1 MATTQHRGQ
10 IPNGPRALADPLQRL
25 VARIVQQQPAGPL
38 LDAGSGQGSLASE
51 LAQSGFR
58 VTACDIDPAGYQ
70 GCASFKKADLNQ
82 PLPFR
87 DKTFQY
93 VTCVEVIEHLQGP
106 WQIIREFARVMKP
119 NGLLV
124 LTTPNIT
131 STFSRLKFLFTG
143 TFFCFSPTERESKF
157 GHVNALPY
165 WEIETILQASG
176 FRVEQ
181 RTTQR
186 SFGLC
191 GLNTGKARAKRF
203 AVRIA
208 HAILYPFIG
217 PKDRTLLTGD
227 NLVYV
232 CRKE

>member
-1 MATTQHRGQ
+1 MA
-10 IPNGPRALADPLQRL
+10 IADPLQRL
-25 VARIVQQQPAGPL
+25 VADVIRSQPHGSV
-38 LDAGSGQGSLASE
+38 LDAGCGQGALATE
-51 LAQSGFR
+51 LTEAGFR
-58 VTACDIDPAGYQ
+58 VTASDIDPATYQ
-70 GCASFKKADLNQ
+70 GTAAFRKADLNEK
-82 PLPFR
+82 LPFK
-87 DKTFQY
+87 DKSFQY
-93 VTCVEVIEHLQGP
+93 LTCVEVIEHLESP
-106 WQIIREFARVMKP
+106 WQLIREFARVLKP

-131 STFSRLKFLFTG
+131 STFSRLKFLLTG
-143 TFFCFSPTERESKF
+143 TFFCFSPAERESKF
-157 GHVNALPY
+157 GHINALPY

-191 GLNTGKARAKRF
+191 GLETGKTKTKRF

-208 HAILYPFIG
+208 HAILSPFIH
-217 PKDRTLLTGD
+217 PKDHTLLTGD